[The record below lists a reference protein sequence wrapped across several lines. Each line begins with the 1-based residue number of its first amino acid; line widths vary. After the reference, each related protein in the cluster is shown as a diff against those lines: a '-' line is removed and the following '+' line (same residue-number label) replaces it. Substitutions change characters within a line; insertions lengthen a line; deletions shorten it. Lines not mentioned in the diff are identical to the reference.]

1 MATDLA
7 LRSDDELMQA
17 LGRGDE
23 SSLGELLR
31 RYQRPLV
38 GYLAGIVNDV
48 ERARDLAQESFFR
61 VYRHAGGYKPTSS
74 RFTTWLYHIAR
85 NLARDELRSRRR
97 RVQLCSA
104 SDERGL
110 EDTPA
115 WCTSVADAVEQREV
129 VLRALQALASRDR
142 ELILLRDV
150 EGRSYEEIS
159 ARVGLPL
166 GTVKSG
172 LSRARQRFAEQFAA
186 LS

>member
-1 MATDLA
+1 MATDIA
-7 LRSDDELMQA
+7 LRTDDELMRR
-17 LGRGDE
+17 LGEGDDA
-23 SSLGELLR
+23 SLGELVR

-61 VYRHAGGYKPTSS
+61 VYRHAAGYRSTSS

-97 RVQLCSA
+97 RVQLCMA
-104 SDERGL
+104 GEERGL
-110 EDTPA
+110 DDAPA
-115 WCTSVADAVEQREV
+115 LASGVAEVVEQREV
-129 VLRALQALASRDR
+129 VLRALVSLPPRDR

-150 EGRSYEEIS
+150 EGRSYEEI
-159 ARVGLPL
+159 AERVGLPL

-172 LSRARQRFAEQFAA
+172 LSRARQRFAQEFGA
-186 LS
+186 LG